1 MKNTF
6 KNHIYICLDRS
17 GSMGNLIGSAVKVF
31 NNQID
36 YLRRSSLQFE
46 QETRV
51 SFYTFNSNVECVV
64 SDVDV
69 ARPITLDSIQANGQT
84 ALMDSLDQAIQD
96 AKLISE
102 KYGDHSFMFY
112 VITDGEENASRHT
125 NISSFTRTLKSIPEN
140 YSIAAFVPD
149 MNGRRYMEN
158 LGFPK
163 GNIEVWD
170 TSEKGIEEVGQKFE
184 TTMNSFYQARSMGVR
199 SSQTIFSDLSK
210 VTAKSVNKILD
221 EIKDFDIIINE
232 TTQAVEI
239 KPLAEKKTKKPYT
252 KGNGFYELV
261 KIEHVQANKH
271 IAVQNKKTG
280 KVYTG
285 DAARDLLNLPNDEV
299 KIVPGDFGEW
309 VVYIQSNAVNR
320 KIIPKQRV
328 LVLK

>member
-17 GSMGNLIGSAVKVF
+17 GSMQSLINSAVKVF

-51 SFYTFNSNVECVV
+51 SFYTFNANVECVV

-69 ARPITLDSIQANGQT
+69 ARPITLDSIQAHGNT
-84 ALMDSLDQAIQD
+84 AIMDSLDLAIQD

-112 VITDGEENASRHT
+112 VITDGEENASRKT
-125 NISSFTRTLKSIPEN
+125 DISSFTRILKSIPDN
-140 YSIAAFVPD
+140 YSIAAFVPN

-170 TSEKGIEEVGQKFE
+170 TSEKGVEEVGQKFE
-184 TTMNSFYQARSMGVR
+184 QTMNNFYQARSSGVR

-210 VTAKSVNKILD
+210 ITAKTVTKVLD
-221 EIKDFDIIINE
+221 EIKNYDIIINE
-232 TTQAVEI
+232 TTQAIEI
-239 KPLAEKKTKKPYT
+239 KSLAEKRMKKPYT

-261 KIEHVQANKH
+261 KTEHVQANKH

-285 DAARDLLNLPNDEV
+285 DAARELLNLPNSEV

-309 VVYIQSNAVNR
+309 IVYIQSNAVNR

>member
-17 GSMGNLIGSAVKVF
+17 GSMGHLINSAVKVF

-51 SFYTFNSNVECVV
+51 SFYTFNSKVTCVV

-69 ARPITLDSIQANGQT
+69 ARPITLDYIQADGQT
-84 ALMDSLDQAIQD
+84 ALMDSLDLAIQD

-112 VITDGEENASRHT
+112 VITDGEENASRNT
-125 NISSFTRTLKSIPEN
+125 DISSFTRTLKSIPDN
-140 YSIAAFVPD
+140 YTIAAFVPNL
-149 MNGRRYMEN
+149 NGRRYMEN

-163 GNIEVWD
+163 GNIEIWD

-210 VTAKSVNKILD
+210 VTAKTVNKVLD
-221 EIKDFDIIINE
+221 EIKNYDIIINE
-232 TTQAVEI
+232 STQAVEI

-261 KIEHVQANKH
+261 KNEHIQANKH

-285 DAARDLLNLPNDEV
+285 DAARGLLNLPNDEV